1 MWILSWEVWRP
12 KIVCWIYLIL
22 SHMWQDFQ
30 RLPILPNKSHT
41 IWLLI
46 KYCILK
52 SVINISNN
60 CQMCKIIRTRP
71 KDLVVLDPF
80 GKVFGWF
87 WTIFDVIGPI
97 STNMDHSV
105 YWDPSFCTHLFGPGY
120 LDLSSWICL
129 LGTCLCGPIYL
140 DPFIWTCLFGYIYW
154 KPYVWTYL
162 FGTVYFNP
170 FIWTAYLDHS
180 VWTCL

>member
-80 GKVFGWF
+80 GQVFGWF

-105 YWDPSFCTHLFGPGY
+105 YWDPSFCTRLFGPGY

-129 LGTCLCGPIYL
+129 LGLVYWEHVSVDPSIWTRLFGHVSLDTYIGSRMFGPIYL
-140 DPFIWTCLFGYIYW
+140 EPSILTRLFGL
-154 KPYVWTYL
+154 PT
-162 FGTVYFNP
+162 
-170 FIWTAYLDHS
+170 
-180 VWTCL
+180 